1 MTELIESGRNGFLVD
16 SVDEAAAVVDQSD
29 NFDRFA
35 IRNSVELRFSVDR
48 MVDEYL
54 DVYHRIVDL
63 HREKRAGGRV

>member
-1 MTELIESGRNGFLVD
+1 
-16 SVDEAAAVVDQSD
+16 
-29 NFDRFA
+29 
-35 IRNSVELRFSVDR
+35 